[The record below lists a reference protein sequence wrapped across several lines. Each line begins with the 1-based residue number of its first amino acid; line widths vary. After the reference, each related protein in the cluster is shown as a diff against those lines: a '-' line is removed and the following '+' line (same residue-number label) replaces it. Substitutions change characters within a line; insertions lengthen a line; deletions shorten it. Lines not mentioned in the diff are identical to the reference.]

1 MASKRVVT
9 SAIANLSVGEV
20 RRGLDMIRRRWRQR
34 STEQPF
40 FINDSLFHDY
50 TIEEFAFRFVMGH
63 HYKRHNR
70 EEGDDEEEEDESVDE
85 PEEDDE
91 EEAAEAKPVPK
102 RGRKC

>member
-9 SAIANLSVGEV
+9 SAIANMTVGEV

-34 STEQPF
+34 TAEQPF
-40 FINDSLFHDY
+40 FMNESLFHGY

-70 EEGDDEEEEDESVDE
+70 DNDEGEEDEEEDL
-85 PEEDDE
+85 EEGEVE
-91 EEAAEAKPVPK
+91 EEEEEQLPAPK
-102 RGRKC
+102 RGRKAT